1 MIAEQEIAEDD
12 DELQLAL
19 QLSMG
24 GTAPTAANDQTPQ
37 SAQEIGNADFINQLL
52 GSVGVDQDDPLVRA
66 ALEQLARNQ
75 ASDDKR
81 PAPNDNGN
89 ENKKKREE

>member
-1 MIAEQEIAEDD
+1 M
-12 DELQLAL
+12 AL
-19 QLSMG
+19 QLSLG
-24 GTAPTAANDQTPQ
+24 GNAPTAVNDPETTP
-37 SAQEIGNADFINQLL
+37 EIGNSDFINQLL

-75 ASDDKR
+75 GSQDDKR